1 VFPIYVEI
9 SPSGAC
15 NHRYVFCAKDFVG
28 YRKQYLDSGILADRL
43 AEMGELGVKSTMYAG
58 EGEPL
63 LHRQIGEIVRHTR
76 ACGIDAAITTNGV
89 LLG

>member
-28 YRKQYLDSGILADRL
+28 IGNSTSTRDPGGPAGRDGG
-43 AEMGELGVKSTMYAG
+43 AGVKSTMYAG